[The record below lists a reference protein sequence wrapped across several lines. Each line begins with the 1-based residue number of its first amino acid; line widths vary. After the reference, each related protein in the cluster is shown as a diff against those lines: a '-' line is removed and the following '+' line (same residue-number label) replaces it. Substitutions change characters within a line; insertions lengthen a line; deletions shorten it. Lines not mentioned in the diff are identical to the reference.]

1 MAFYHIK
8 AVLANKENHL
18 QLDFVSGA
26 HLVLKYYN
34 NLTIFNH
41 VTFLHLMHNN
51 IILYNKPQFMP
62 PTIMVCIGVGMAHN
76 IKSSKNQP

>member
-26 HLVLKYYN
+26 HLVLRFYN

-41 VTFLHLMHNN
+41 VTFFTSH
-51 IILYNKPQFMP
+51 
-62 PTIMVCIGVGMAHN
+62 A
-76 IKSSKNQP
+76 